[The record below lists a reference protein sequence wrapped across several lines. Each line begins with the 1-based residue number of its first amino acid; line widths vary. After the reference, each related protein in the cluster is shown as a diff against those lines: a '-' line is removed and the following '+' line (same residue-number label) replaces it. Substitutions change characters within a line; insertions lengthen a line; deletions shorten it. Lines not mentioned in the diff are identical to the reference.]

1 MPSVGRG
8 QRVVMV
14 LAAVLSAGAAA
25 PAAMARPVGIAR
37 AQSAALAASPGGMV
51 DTTLALDRGRLVY
64 GVEIETAP
72 ATLANVEVDAASGR
86 VLRVTTRREPGPFR
100 REIEAP

>member
-37 AQSAALAASPGGMV
+37 AQSAWPKSCRSMNTPTSCPPRTG
-51 DTTLALDRGRLVY
+51 
-64 GVEIETAP
+64 I
-72 ATLANVEVDAASGR
+72 
-86 VLRVTTRREPGPFR
+86 
-100 REIEAP
+100 